1 MCYSS
6 SLRILTFSVSGLI
19 SRRSKDPTHVVK
31 RWWWWCGS
39 LKNEIEVFLRQI
51 PQSLTWAEISLERMD
66 LEAMVLLSLLLL
78 SSKDLKVCH
87 T

>member
-31 RWWWWCGS
+31 RLWCGS

-66 LEAMVLLSLLLL
+66 LEAMVLLFFLLL